1 MSFPR
6 YSVASI
12 FLDEAKALPE
22 LRKQFTEHPTL
33 HTAHILAFLGDS
45 SGKELLC
52 EAIASRDW
60 DEGWN
65 YTGMGQF
72 GRSLS
77 ELDSYLMALS
87 RIGGDADLVLQKLQ
101 ALTLDQAFS
110 HIRTI
115 SMMLMRNPDP
125 RAIPELERLLNTPG
139 ATGHAVQTLQDAL
152 DSNREVRNDTSV
164 RNSQLKELYLSK
176 ALKACDPTSTKADA
190 ILSSYANGMQGY
202 YALYARN

>member
-1 MSFPR
+1 
-6 YSVASI
+6 
-12 FLDEAKALPE
+12 
-22 LRKQFTEHPTL
+22 
-33 HTAHILAFLGDS
+33 
-45 SGKELLC
+45 
-52 EAIASRDW
+52 
-60 DEGWN
+60 
-65 YTGMGQF
+65 MGQF

-101 ALTLDQAFS
+101 HLTLDQAFS

-115 SMMLMRNPDP
+115 SMMLMRNPDS

-152 DSNREVRNDTSV
+152 DSNREERNDTSV
-164 RNSQLKELYLSK
+164 RNNQLKELYLAK
-176 ALKACDPTSTKADA
+176 ALKACDPTSVKAEA

-202 YALYARN
+202 YALYAGN